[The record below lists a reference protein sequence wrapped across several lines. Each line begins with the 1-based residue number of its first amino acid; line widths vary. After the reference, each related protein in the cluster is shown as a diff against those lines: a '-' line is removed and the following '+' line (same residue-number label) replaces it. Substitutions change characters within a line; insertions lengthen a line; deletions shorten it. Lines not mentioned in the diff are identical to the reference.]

1 VGIISDEIN
10 PVLAVFLIIIS
21 VTDDLSYL
29 GWPPRI
35 TANLCPNNVASFEI
49 RRSLLGRRG
58 TSSTLL

>member
-1 VGIISDEIN
+1 VGIVSDEIN

-21 VTDDLSYL
+21 VADDFSYL

-49 RRSLLGRRG
+49 RDSLQGRRRA
-58 TSSTLL
+58 SSTLL